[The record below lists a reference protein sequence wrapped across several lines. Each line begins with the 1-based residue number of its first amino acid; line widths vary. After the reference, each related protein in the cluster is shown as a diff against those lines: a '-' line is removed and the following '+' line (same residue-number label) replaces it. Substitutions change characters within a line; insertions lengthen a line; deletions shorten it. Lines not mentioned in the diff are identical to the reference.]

1 MREREAENAAEQ
13 VELDGIAL
21 MRVRGAAP
29 A

>member
-21 MRVRGAAP
+21 MRARGIAP

>member
-13 VELDGIAL
+13 DELDAIAL
-21 MRVRGAAP
+21 MRVRGVAP